1 MFDIFSYMF
10 PTAKTTAM
18 DARRNEAKKALLF
31 AKRKYREAS
40 SPSKWDPAM
49 ERRQQEFDHM
59 KLLLLE
65 GQLLLQEEEKQDK
78 YKKVEKVDMKY
89 KKVEKEDMK
98 YKKVEK
104 EDMKYKK
111 VEKEDLKEE
120 ERAAEERKEKV
131 AMEKRRFIALGGNIS
146 FL

>member
-1 MFDIFSYMF
+1 MF

-40 SPSKWDPAM
+40 SPSKMDPAM

-104 EDMKYKK
+104 ED
-111 VEKEDLKEE
+111 LKEE

>member
-1 MFDIFSYMF
+1 MF

-65 GQLLLQEEEKQDK
+65 GQLLLQEEEK
-78 YKKVEKVDMKY
+78 Y
-89 KKVEKEDMK
+89 KKVEKEDL
-98 YKKVEK
+98 
-104 EDMKYKK
+104 KYKK

>member
-1 MFDIFSYMF
+1 MLDIFSYMF

-40 SPSKWDPAM
+40 SPSKWDPGM

-65 GQLLLQEEEKQDK
+65 GQLLLQEEE
-78 YKKVEKVDMKY
+78 
-89 KKVEKEDMK
+89 
-98 YKKVEK
+98 
-104 EDMKYKK
+104 KYKK

>member
-40 SPSKWDPAM
+40 SPSKWDPGM

-65 GQLLLQEEEKQDK
+65 GQLLLQEEEKQA
-78 YKKVEKVDMKY
+78 
-89 KKVEKEDMK
+89 K

-120 ERAAEERKEKV
+120 VRAAEERKEKV

>member
-1 MFDIFSYMF
+1 MLDIFSYMF

-65 GQLLLQEEEKQDK
+65 GQLLLQEEEKH
-78 YKKVEKVDMKY
+78 KKVEKEDMKF

>member
-1 MFDIFSYMF
+1 MLDIFSYMF

-40 SPSKWDPAM
+40 SPSKWDPGM

-65 GQLLLQEEEKQDK
+65 GQLLLQEEEK
-78 YKKVEKVDMKY
+78 Y
-89 KKVEKEDMK
+89 KKVEKEDLK
-98 YKKVEK
+98 N
-104 EDMKYKK
+104 KK

-120 ERAAEERKEKV
+120 VRAAEERKEKV
-131 AMEKRRFIALGGNIS
+131 AMEKRRFIALGGNIY

>member
-1 MFDIFSYMF
+1 MLDIFSYMF

-18 DARRNEAKKALLF
+18 DARRHEAKKALLF

-40 SPSKWDPAM
+40 SPSKMDPAM

-65 GQLLLQEEEKQDK
+65 GQLLLQEE
-78 YKKVEKVDMKY
+78 
-89 KKVEKEDMK
+89 
-98 YKKVEK
+98 EK

>member
-1 MFDIFSYMF
+1 MF
-10 PTAKTTAM
+10 PTAKTRAM

-40 SPSKWDPAM
+40 SPSKRDPGM

-65 GQLLLQEEEKQDK
+65 GQLLLQEEEKQ
-78 YKKVEKVDMKY
+78 
-89 KKVEKEDMK
+89 DMK

-131 AMEKRRFIALGGNIS
+131 AMEKRRFIALGGNIY

>member
-1 MFDIFSYMF
+1 MF

-65 GQLLLQEEEKQDK
+65 GQLLLQEEQK
-78 YKKVEKVDMKY
+78 YKKVEN
-89 KKVEKEDMK
+89 
-98 YKKVEK
+98 
-104 EDMKYKK
+104 KK

-120 ERAAEERKEKV
+120 VRAAEERKEKV
-131 AMEKRRFIALGGNIS
+131 AMEKRRIIALGGNIS